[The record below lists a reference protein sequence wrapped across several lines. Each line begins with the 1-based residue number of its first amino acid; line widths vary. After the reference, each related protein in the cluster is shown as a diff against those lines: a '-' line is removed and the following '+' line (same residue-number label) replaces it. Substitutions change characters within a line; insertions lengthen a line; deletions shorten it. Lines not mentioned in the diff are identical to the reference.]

1 VTTGAVGGGG
11 AGVTATCGFGLAL
24 QADSA
29 TQNPVAIVLRIIV
42 LNVVVLNVVVL
53 NVVVINVFNV
63 VFNVFTVFTLRNV

>member
-42 LNVVVLNVVVL
+42 LNVVV
-53 NVVVINVFNV
+53 INVFNV